1 MKQEKKVLVGSIRCM
16 YSVSLHSLTRASN
29 KRYGLGYQLWTITA
43 DVMDVW
49 YGGVSIIII
58 IILEQSNLVK

>member
-16 YSVSLHSLTRASN
+16 YSVSLHSLTRASS

-49 YGGVSIIII
+49 YGPYGGVSIIIMI
-58 IILEQSNLVK
+58 FLE